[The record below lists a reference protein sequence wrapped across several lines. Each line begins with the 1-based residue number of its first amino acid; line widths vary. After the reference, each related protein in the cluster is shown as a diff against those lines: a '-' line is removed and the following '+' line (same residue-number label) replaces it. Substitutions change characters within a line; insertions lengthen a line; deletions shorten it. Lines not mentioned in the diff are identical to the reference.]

1 MKRIFFTFIVI
12 ATMAM
17 SAIASPEK
25 SAADL
30 CRRVLGEKSKIF
42 RFEQLKDS
50 LDVDRY
56 SVESSKGKILIKGN
70 SAN

>member
-42 RFEQLKDS
+42 RFEQF
-50 LDVDRY
+50 RTAAY
-56 SVESSKGKILIKGN
+56 AMWN
-70 SAN
+70 PQHF

>member
-42 RFEQLKDS
+42 RFEQL
-50 LDVDRY
+50 
-56 SVESSKGKILIKGN
+56 
-70 SAN
+70 